1 MSFDHIIAVIGAI
14 SGVFGIVFGAVGF
27 WYGVWKDRKA
37 DRRFRKEKVE
47 AIFNDLLKIMK
58 RGMGGTYIP
67 GLSEKAG
74 QQLKDKVWSTLR
86 WHLLPE
92 VCSEYDKQV
101 HEIAQ
106 HLEEG
111 SKR

>member
-1 MSFDHIIAVIGAI
+1 MTFDHIIAVIGAI
-14 SGVFGIVFGAVGF
+14 GILFGIAGF

-47 AIFNDLLKIMK
+47 ALFNDLLKIMK
-58 RGMGGTYIP
+58 RGTGGTYIP
-67 GLSEKAG
+67 GLSERAG
-74 QQLKDKVWSTLR
+74 QQLKDRVWSTLR

-92 VCSEYDKQV
+92 ERSEYDKQV

-106 HLEEG
+106 HVEET
-111 SKR
+111 SKQ